1 MADDQLLSQTDIDSL
16 LQSLG
21 AEGSDAGGGAADAG
35 GTSGNKYKIK
45 MYDFKR
51 QTRFAKDQL
60 RTLQHIHDTFT
71 RQIATFFSTSLR
83 YLVSMRIASQDQIT
97 YEEYIRS
104 VDNPSLLCV
113 FNLGTLEGKAIFE
126 MNLELSFAI
135 LDRLLGGTGESK
147 QEKRKLTDIEEA
159 VMSKIMQRIL
169 QELNEAWSTVVPLE
183 PQFSMFE
190 SNPSFT
196 SIVPPNDMVLLITFE
211 MNINN
216 IEGIMN
222 LCIPYFSLEPVASKL
237 SQGHYWAIHR
247 TEHMDDNEQLIDGK
261 IRHITTDLTVELG
274 TSELTVGE
282 VMGMQAGDV
291 VKIFS
296 KPNEE
301 LKIKVGGEYKFLG
314 LPGVSGKYMAVTVTE
329 KLQDKDKENE

>member
-1 MADDQLLSQTDIDSL
+1 MADDLLSQTDIDSL
-16 LQSLG
+16 LQSLS
-21 AEGSDAGGGAADAG
+21 AENVDDVGNTADSGLSGGS
-35 GTSGNKYKIK
+35 KYRIK
-45 MYDFKR
+45 VYDFKR

-159 VMSKIMQRIL
+159 VMGKIMQRIL
-169 QELNEAWSTVVPLE
+169 QELNEAWSTVIPLE

-247 TEHMDDNEQLIDGK
+247 TENMDDNEQIINGRIKQMD
-261 IRHITTDLTVELG
+261 TDLSVELG
-274 TSELTVGE
+274 TSKLTVGE
-282 VMGMQAGDV
+282 VMSMQVGDV
-291 VKIFS
+291 VKVFTR
-296 KPNEE
+296 PNQE
-301 LKIKVGGEYKFLG
+301 LKIRVGGEYKFLG
-314 LPGVSGKYMAVTVTE
+314 LPGVSGKNMAVTVTQ
-329 KLQDKDKENE
+329 KLEDKGKEND